1 MDEHSTSFQTTFG
14 DGSKAILYDNI
25 EKISDLHR
33 VGFSD
38 SEKRNRIL
46 KYTLVTATE
55 KGYEML
61 EQEIFDSLE
70 TDKMGEMVFN
80 NTVPFGDL
88 LEKRKK
94 KKKFIENIRK
104 INPELCERLKDIA
117 DSYIRTII
125 GMIGEYES
133 YVKGKTQEKKS
144 RDLKAHYA
152 NSRYGYKNSLK
163 LEKEELLRVELLKLE
178 KIYTDLGKKYNI
190 SANSTL
196 EQQKQKAKWNYGFLI
211 KNLEYVLSDGILIGR
226 HKFCQIPIEDK
237 PDSEV
242 SGLQGIIGFDEDNP
256 LNKERKIRYNNLGFN
271 LGNIIRLKGKD
282 KESLETHFDEET
294 DCVID
299 LDDKS
304 HQLSIVLFGKAIPIV
319 ENGGS
324 DKKFIQALIS
334 KAIKKSQYYLA
345 LELPASSF

>member
-1 MDEHSTSFQTTFG
+1 MDEHNTSFQTMYG
-14 DGSKAILYDNI
+14 DGSKTVLYDNI
-25 EKISDLHR
+25 AKISDLHR

-38 SEKRNRIL
+38 NEIRKRTL

-55 KGYEML
+55 RGYEML
-61 EQEIFDSLE
+61 EQEILDSLE
-70 TDKMGEMVFN
+70 TDKLGEITFK
-80 NTVPFGDL
+80 NTAPFGDL

-94 KKKFIENIRK
+94 KKEFIEKVRK
-104 INPELCERLKDIA
+104 INPELCERLKDVA
-117 DSYIRTII
+117 DSYIRTIT
-125 GMIGEYES
+125 GMIGAYES
-133 YVKGKTQEKKS
+133 YIKGKKQEKTNK
-144 RDLKAHYA
+144 DLKSHYA

-178 KIYTDLGKKYNI
+178 KIYADLGKKYNI
-190 SANSTL
+190 SAKSTL
-196 EQQKQKAKWNYGFLI
+196 EQQEQKAKWNHRFLI

-242 SGLQGIIGFDEDNP
+242 SGLQGIIGFDEDNR
-256 LNKERKIRYNNLGFN
+256 LNQERKIRYNNLGFN

-282 KESLETHFDEET
+282 KESLETHLDEET

-319 ENGGS
+319 GNGDS
-324 DKKFIQALIS
+324 DKKFIEALIS
-334 KAIKKSQYYLA
+334 KAIKRPQYYLA
-345 LELPASSF
+345 LELPGLPF